1 MKHGRVINMPKNPK
15 EILDDALAV
24 SFNNWIDEKG
34 TVDNPGE
41 WQRRPSKL
49 TYEEAFKII
58 QANKPHW
65 VILFRNVSHISKD
78 EDYWEFAGCNIGR
91 NSYGEVFIWIQVEP
105 TIAEEIISRHN
116 LEIEWV

>member
-34 TVDNPGE
+34 TAKH
-41 WQRRPSKL
+41 PSVWTRQLSDL
-49 TYEEAFKII
+49 TYEEAFKIV

-78 EDYWEFAGCNIGR
+78 EDYWEFGGCNIGS

-105 TIAEEIISRHN
+105 AIAEEIIHRHN
-116 LEIEWV
+116 LKIEWY